1 MYTSGV
7 IIGHQSNRLDAKEQ
21 DFNSTA
27 QGGWKEKGDH
37 NTSIVALIPW
47 LRPSVNYKSFMHW
60 IQNE

>member
-37 NTSIVALIPW
+37 NTSIVALIP
-47 LRPSVNYKSFMHW
+47 
-60 IQNE
+60 